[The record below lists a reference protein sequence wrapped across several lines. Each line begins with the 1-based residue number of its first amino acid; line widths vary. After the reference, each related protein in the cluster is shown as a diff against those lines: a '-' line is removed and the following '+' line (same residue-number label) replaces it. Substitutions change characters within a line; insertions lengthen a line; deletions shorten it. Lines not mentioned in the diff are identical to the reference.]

1 MEIAFLALRVL
12 LAAALYGFLAW
23 ALWLLWN
30 SLRLQSQKL
39 STAQVPSIIMALLDD
54 EEQVFRFNRREVII
68 GRQPGSDLRL
78 SDSTISARHA
88 RLLYHHGQWWA
99 EDLRSKNGTYLNEAQ
114 VSIPQVLASGDAL
127 RCGGVILQI
136 EIAGGRLGDDVTQLE
151 GII

>member
-1 MEIAFLALRVL
+1 MEIAFLVLRVL

-39 STAQVPSIIMALLDD
+39 STAQVPSITMALQND

-78 SDSTISARHA
+78 SDNTISARHA
-88 RLLYHHGQWWA
+88 RLIYHHGQWWA
-99 EDLRSKNGTYLNEAQ
+99 EDLRSKNGTFLNEAQ
-114 VSIPQVLASGDAL
+114 VSIPLVLASGDTL
-127 RCGGVILQI
+127 RCGAVILQV
-136 EIAGGRLGDDVTQLE
+136 EIDGGRSLEDVAQTE